1 MFRLLKKFHLSKE
14 ETKKSKFSLFFSVQH
29 VIQDLSNILAQVK
42 LSLAEI
48 LLSSKYT
55 LYRVNLIDTGF
66 SRVLMLTTLT
76 FGPRTDDHAGIVLV
90 AFKLCSWQMNILQAA
105 MVQAAF
111 LGVLGHHSWSILGHY
126 SWNLNTDTPFSQFC
140 ELLNIILINSFH
152 FKTKIY
158 FCCFQLSILSKSV
171 PTLNIILKEKQNF
184 WGRKVMFLEK
194 HWSSILGL
202 SITSFMTRKAFNFSK
217 VLFS

>member
-1 MFRLLKKFHLSKE
+1 MFRLLKKFHLSKG

-42 LSLAEI
+42 LSSAEI

-66 SRVLMLTTLT
+66 SRVLVLATLT
-76 FGPRTDDHAGIVLV
+76 FSPRTDDRAGIVLV
-90 AFKLCSWQMNILQAA
+90 AFKLCSWQMKVLEAA
-105 MVQAAF
+105 MAQAAF
-111 LGVLGHHSWSILGHY
+111 LRE
-126 SWNLNTDTPFSQFC
+126 FF
-140 ELLNIILINSFH
+140 
-152 FKTKIY
+152 
-158 FCCFQLSILSKSV
+158 
-171 PTLNIILKEKQNF
+171 KEKQYF

>member
-1 MFRLLKKFHLSKE
+1 MFRLLKKFHLSKG

-42 LSLAEI
+42 LSSAEI

-66 SRVLMLTTLT
+66 SRVLVLATLT
-76 FGPRTDDHAGIVLV
+76 FGPRTDDRAGIVLV
-90 AFKLCSWQMNILQAA
+90 AFKLCSWQMKVLEAA
-105 MVQAAF
+105 MAQAAF
-111 LGVLGHHSWSILGHY
+111 LGE
-126 SWNLNTDTPFSQFC
+126 FF
-140 ELLNIILINSFH
+140 
-152 FKTKIY
+152 
-158 FCCFQLSILSKSV
+158 
-171 PTLNIILKEKQNF
+171 KEKQKF